1 MRVRES
7 TIVRIVLQRVSSA
20 SVAVD
25 GEIVSRIGAGVCL
38 FVGIAPEDSDADAD
52 AAVAKISTLRIFADD
67 AQKMNLSLGD
77 AGAEVLIVSQFT
89 LYGDVRRGRRPSF
102 TGAAAPEIAEPL
114 IDRMVEAF
122 RTHGLEATQGVF
134 GAKMAVELVNDGPVT
149 LVLDV
154 SGGVVG

>member
-1 MRVRES
+1 MRES
-7 TIVRIVLQRVSSA
+7 TTVRIVLQRVSSA

-38 FVGIAPEDSDADAD
+38 FVGIAPEDSDADVD
-52 AAVAKISTLRIFADD
+52 AAVAKIATLRIFADD

-77 AGAEVLIVSQFT
+77 VGAEVLVVSQFT

-102 TGAAAPEIAEPL
+102 TGAAVPEIAEPL